1 MAWVF
6 RDRRLTLLLML
17 EKLKQRWGV
26 TSVWQVILIL
36 IVFACTGFS
45 VLFIKQPLFD
55 LAGITAET
63 SPWIRIPFYIFTIFP
78 AYQVLLLTY
87 GFIFGQ
93 FRFFWN
99 FEKRMISRIKSLFS
113 AR

>member
-1 MAWVF
+1 
-6 RDRRLTLLLML
+6 ML

-26 TSVWQVILIL
+26 TSIGQVILIL

-45 VLFIKQPLFD
+45 VLFIKQPLYD
-55 LAGITAET
+55 LAGITPQT
-63 SPWIRIPFYIFTIFP
+63 SAWIKVPFYLLTVLP
-78 AYQVLLLTY
+78 AYQVLLLAY

-99 FEKRMISRIKSLFS
+99 FEKRMFGRIKGLFTS
-113 AR
+113 RRTR

>member
-1 MAWVF
+1 
-6 RDRRLTLLLML
+6 ML
-17 EKLKQRWGV
+17 DKLKQRWGV
-26 TSVWQVILIL
+26 TSAGQVILIL

-78 AYQVLLLTY
+78 AYQVLLLLY

-93 FRFFWN
+93 FRFFWD
-99 FEKRMISRIKSLFS
+99 FEKRMVSRIKQLFS
-113 AR
+113 PRRSE

>member
-1 MAWVF
+1 
-6 RDRRLTLLLML
+6 ML

-26 TSVWQVILIL
+26 TSGWQVILIL

-78 AYQVLLLTY
+78 AYQVLLLLY
-87 GFIFGQ
+87 GFVFGQ

-99 FEKRMISRIKSLFS
+99 FEKRMFGRIKGMFS
-113 AR
+113 SR

>member
-1 MAWVF
+1 
-6 RDRRLTLLLML
+6 ML

-26 TSVWQVILIL
+26 SSIWQVILIL

-45 VLFIKQPLFD
+45 VLYIKQPLFD
-55 LAGITAET
+55 LAGITADT

-78 AYQVLLLTY
+78 IYQVLLLLY
-87 GFIFGQ
+87 GFVFGQ

-99 FEKRMISRIKSLFS
+99 FEKRMMSRVRSLFS
-113 AR
+113 SR

>member
-1 MAWVF
+1 
-6 RDRRLTLLLML
+6 ML
-17 EKLKQRWGV
+17 DQLKQRWGV
-26 TSVWQVILIL
+26 TSGWQVILIL

-45 VLFIKQPLFD
+45 VLFIKQPLFN

-78 AYQVLLLTY
+78 AYQVLLLLY

-93 FRFFWN
+93 FQFFWN
-99 FEKRMISRIKSLFS
+99 FEKRMFSRIKGLFS
-113 AR
+113 S